1 MKKLLFLCAM
11 ICCTVQLDAQE
22 YFPDGKPIPEWFGRT
37 EKVDQQSLG
46 RRYRITDYGA
56 VADSMRLQTACI
68 QHVIDMAAEQGGGV
82 IVIPQGTFLSGSLF
96 FKPGTHLHLERN
108 AVLKG
113 SDDVTD
119 FSLVTTRM
127 EGQTRTYYA
136 ALVNADGLDG
146 FTISGEGM
154 LNGNGFRFWRAF
166 WARLKWNP
174 QCTNMDEQ
182 RPRIIYLSNCRN
194 VQIEDIRIANSPYW
208 STHYYKCSRLKLLG
222 LHITTPRRPIE
233 APSTDA
239 VDLDVCDNVLIKNCY
254 MSVCDD
260 AVSLKGGKGP
270 WADRAPDNGSN
281 EDIIIEDCTYGYC
294 HSALTCGS
302 ESVHNRNV
310 IFRRSTVDQALILLH
325 FKMRPDTPQRYE
337 HLLVEDI
344 RGNAANFMH
353 IAPWSQFYDL
363 GDREDIPLS
372 YAEHITMRDISL
384 DCGAFF
390 NVAPSEQYRLSDFRF
405 ENLDIRARQ
414 AELDTSSVD
423 GFRLGNVKVN
433 GRTVSSGRAQSRT
446 GSKHAETGNGSM
458 NSTIK

>member
-1 MKKLLFLCAM
+1 MKRLFMVCATV
-11 ICCTVQLDAQE
+11 CCTLQLAAQE
-22 YFPDGKPIPEWFGRT
+22 LFPDGKPVPDWFRRT
-37 EKVDQQSLG
+37 DKVDRQSLG
-46 RRYRITDYGA
+46 RHYRITDYGA
-56 VADSMRLQTACI
+56 VVDSMRLQTETI
-68 QHVIDMAAEQGGGV
+68 QRVIDMAAGNGGGV
-82 IVIPQGTFLSGSLF
+82 VVIPEGTFLSGSLF
-96 FKPGTHLHLERN
+96 FKPGTHLYLERG

-119 FSLVTTRM
+119 FALVETRM

-166 WARLKWNP
+166 WSRRKWNP
-174 QCTNMDEQ
+174 NCTNMDEQ

-208 STHYYKCSRLKLLG
+208 STHYYKCSHLKLLG

-270 WADRAPDNGSN
+270 WADSAADNGSN

-302 ESVHNRNV
+302 ESVHDRNI
-310 IFRRSTVDQALILLH
+310 IFRRSTVDKALILLH
-325 FKMRPDTPQRYE
+325 FKMRPDTPQKYE
-337 HLLVEDI
+337 YILVDDI
-344 RGNAANFMH
+344 SGNTANFIH
-353 IAPWSQFYDL
+353 TAPWTQFYDL
-363 GDREDIPLS
+363 GDRKDIPLS
-372 YAEHITMRDISL
+372 YAEHITMRNIDL
-384 DCGAFF
+384 ECGVFF
-390 NVAPSEQYRLSDFRF
+390 NVLPSDQYRLSDFRF

-414 AELDTSSVD
+414 EGGDRGMVD
-423 GFRLGNVKVN
+423 GFKLKNVKVN
-433 GRTVSSGRAQSRT
+433 GQ
-446 GSKHAETGNGSM
+446 
-458 NSTIK
+458 TIK